1 MEHLKVAGAYWCIGS
16 LKLMDCLTDARKQE
30 MCDFIKA
37 CQHPSGG
44 IGGNIGHDPH
54 ITTTLYG
61 LLILAMFDSVKVI
74 DTEALAD
81 YVSKL

>member
-1 MEHLKVAGAYWCIGS
+1 MLLCDISIVHTS
-16 LKLMDCLTDARKQE
+16 LTQHE

-44 IGGNIGHDPH
+44 IGGNIGHVPH

-81 YVSKL
+81 YVSML